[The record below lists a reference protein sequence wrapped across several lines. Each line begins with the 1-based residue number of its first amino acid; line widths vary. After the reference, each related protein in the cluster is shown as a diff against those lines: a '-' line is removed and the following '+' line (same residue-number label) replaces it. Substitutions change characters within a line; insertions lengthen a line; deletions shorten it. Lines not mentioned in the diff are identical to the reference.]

1 MNKAW
6 IKGLVVSAV
15 LAALAPFGM
24 ALALDIPPA
33 PALDRPIVDQT
44 GTLTEDQI
52 ATLSQQIQQSRSVK
66 DYEIGVWIFESLNG
80 ESITDVGIAAA
91 RKWGVGD
98 KEKDNGI
105 LITVAKND
113 RKVRIDV
120 GERLEPDLTD
130 AEAGRIIRYTI
141 APQFKKDDFY
151 SGISLAIQD
160 IAAQVA
166 GTPEKDSSL
175 RAEQTGARGWANFS
189 GDAIFWAF
197 VIGINVISW
206 FFAIM
211 ARTKSWWLGGVVGG
225 AVGLIVAIIA
235 AWALWSV
242 IALVVAAMAGFLF
255 DWAVSRNFAQRVKC
269 GHNPD
274 WWAGGPWIGGWG
286 SGGGGGS
293 SGGSFGGGSFGG
305 GGADGGW

>member
-1 MNKAW
+1 M
-6 IKGLVVSAV
+6 SAV

-52 ATLSQQIQQSRSVK
+52 ATLGQQIQQSRSVK